1 MHEEYMQEL
10 RKWLQETEDVP
21 LEEMSAFFVKRLH
34 DYEEHMSIWDKDLVP
49 FWEKSYQEF
58 AKVLPSDSRQ
68 IMNGH
73 G

>member
-34 DYEEHMSIWDKDLVP
+34 DYEEHMSIW
-49 FWEKSYQEF
+49 EKSYQEF